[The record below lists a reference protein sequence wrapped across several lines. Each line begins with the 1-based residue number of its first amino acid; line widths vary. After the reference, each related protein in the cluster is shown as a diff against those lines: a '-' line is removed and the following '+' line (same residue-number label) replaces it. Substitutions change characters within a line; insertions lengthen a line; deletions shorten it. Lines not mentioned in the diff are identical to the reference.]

1 MTLCPCP
8 RPSAHPRTLLLT
20 LDAFNTLFQPRLPVP
35 VQYAQVAQSLS
46 FPPPQQLTSNNK
58 NLSTEALAEKI
69 SVAFRA
75 AFKRESAARPNYGRN
90 VVGFGGPREWWGN
103 VVRGCFRG
111 VVRGHADGEGDEVEV
126 PEELVRRLL
135 VRFEGREGYVL
146 YPDVEG
152 FFERLTRWKAS
163 LLVAD
168 GGRRDGIVNAHSP
181 FERVV
186 VGVISNSDDRIA
198 SILHSLGVRVG
209 ETREEHITTAAA
221 TETGLRRKIPAD
233 IDFIVTSY
241 EADAEKPHRKIFDMA
256 KERAKE
262 CLDGGG
268 DSGLSPSGDPEWICV
283 HVGDHYEKDYEGA
296 INAGWDSFLLPR
308 DGEGPS
314 VSDYRLDSSSTVKH
328 IRALTD
334 LFPRLGMD
342 KRLLPVERMM

>member
-20 LDAFNTLFQPRLPVP
+20 LDAFNTLFHPRLPVP

-90 VVGFGGPREWWGN
+90 VWVWG
-103 VVRGCFRG
+103 
-111 VVRGHADGEGDEVEV
+111 
-126 PEELVRRLL
+126 PEEC
-135 VRFEGREGYVL
+135 G
-146 YPDVEG
+146 
-152 FFERLTRWKAS
+152 
-163 LLVAD
+163 
-168 GGRRDGIVNAHSP
+168 
-181 FERVV
+181 
-186 VGVISNSDDRIA
+186 
-198 SILHSLGVRVG
+198 
-209 ETREEHITTAAA
+209 TREEHITTAAA
-221 TETGLRRKIPAD
+221 TESGLRGKIPAD

-328 IRALTD
+328 IQALTD

-342 KRLLPVERMM
+342 KRLFPVERMM

>member
-1 MTLCPCP
+1 MLLRPCP
-8 RPSAHPRTLLLT
+8 RPSAPPRTLLLT
-20 LDAFNTLFQPRLPVP
+20 LDAFNTLFHPRLPVP
-35 VQYAQVAQSLS
+35 IQYAQVAQSLN
-46 FPPPQQLTSNNK
+46 FPPPQQLTSNSK

-103 VVRGCFRG
+103 VVRCCFRG
-111 VVRGHADGEGDEVEV
+111 VVRGHADGEGGEVEV

-152 FFERLTRWKAS
+152 FFERMRRWKGS
-163 LLVAD
+163 LLMAD
-168 GGRRDGIVNAHSP
+168 GGRRDGIANADSL

-198 SILHSLGVRVG
+198 RILNSLGVRVG
-209 ETREEHITTAAA
+209 ETRENTTTAA
-221 TETGLRRKIPAD
+221 TETGLRGKIPTD

-241 EADAEKPHRKIFDMA
+241 EADAEKPHRKIFDLA

-262 CLDGGG
+262 CLDGGDG
-268 DSGLSPSGDPEWICV
+268 GLSPSADPEWICV

-308 DGEGPS
+308 DGEGPCI
-314 VSDYRLDSSSTVKH
+314 SDYRLDSTSPVKH
-328 IRALTD
+328 IQALTD
-334 LFPRLGMD
+334 LFPRLGID
-342 KRLLPVERMM
+342 ERLFPVDE